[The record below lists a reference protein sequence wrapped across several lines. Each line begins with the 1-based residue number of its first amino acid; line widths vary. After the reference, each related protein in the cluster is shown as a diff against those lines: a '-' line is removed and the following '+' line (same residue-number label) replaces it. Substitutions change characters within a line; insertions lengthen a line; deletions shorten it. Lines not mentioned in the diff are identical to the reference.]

1 MMSASVRFFQNGLLA
16 DMTCKESELRTNL
29 QNIGILIM
37 PGMITLDN
45 ARTLQITLIP
55 DDETGRLIYS
65 IVNKNEDTLG
75 MVNRLCR
82 SVYCM
87 DECVEEIFVRALRA
101 GKIKSVKHGLRAA
114 EMLRK
119 GIKKCI
125 R

>member
-1 MMSASVRFFQNGLLA
+1 MMSASIRFFQNGLLA

-65 IVNKNEDTLG
+65 IVNKNKDTLG

-87 DECVEEIFVRALRA
+87 DGCEIFVRALRA

-119 GIKKCI
+119 GIKKCV